1 MPTFD
6 VTIQDK
12 TYHVE
17 VPDPGASPLQVI
29 VDGQTFQVGIVGT
42 EVDAPPTKLAPPPP
56 PAAQPRPLPPP
67 PRIETA
73 RPAAMSGSS
82 GHNEIVAPMPGT
94 ILSIEVKEGQQV
106 DVGQVLC
113 VLEAM
118 KMKNPLRATH
128 PGTITEV
135 CVEPGRNVPYG
146 EVLIRLA

>member
-29 VDGQTFQVGIVGT
+29 VDGQPFEVGIVGT
-42 EVDAPPTKLAPPPP
+42 EVDAVPVKLAPPPP

-67 PRIETA
+67 PRIEMA
-73 RPAAMSGSS
+73 RPAATSGPT

-135 CVEPGRNVPYG
+135 CVEPGRTVPYG